1 MKKISVQILTRSA
14 LLLALCV
21 AVQQFKVLSQF
32 ITGPLVNAILIIA
45 VLYVGLWSGLAIAVL
60 SPLFALLINPAPI
73 MQLVPQMGAIIA
85 LGNIIIVL
93 GTYLFK
99 NRSLIAGLVVGS
111 VLKAAALWAG
121 ISLLVIPVYGQM
133 LKAPQKAALTAM
145 FSYNQLITAI
155 IGSLIAYLVWSRLKN
170 TVKSEK

>member
-1 MKKISVQILTRSA
+1 MNKISVQMLTRSA

-21 AVQQFKVLSQF
+21 AVQQFKGLSQF

-45 VLYVGLWSGLAIAVL
+45 VLYIGLWSGLAIAVL

-73 MQLVPQMGAIIA
+73 MQLVPQMAVVIA
-85 LGNIIIVL
+85 VGNAVIVL

-99 NRSLIAGLVVGS
+99 NKNLIAGLVVGS
-111 VLKAAALWAG
+111 VLKAASLWVG
-121 ISLLVIPVYGQM
+121 ISMIVIPVFGQA

-155 IGSLIAYLVWSRLKN
+155 LGSVIAYLIWLRLSK
-170 TVKSEK
+170 TVKTGQ